1 MQHAFNM
8 YMSPHSKQ
16 LYNEVKEIISI
27 VKPIS
32 TGVLSLKDDIFLQ
45 ICAVQLVKD
54 QPGNITVTT
63 FQKSPKC

>member
-1 MQHAFNM
+1 MLLTCTCLPTQ
-8 YMSPHSKQ
+8 KQ

-45 ICAVQLVKD
+45 IRCSVSQG
-54 QPGNITVTT
+54 PTR
-63 FQKSPKC
+63 